1 MWKFDTMLA
10 QRWIKVLLQT
20 KDRLVLE
27 TTKTLDTLFY
37 IQTFGWHIEDIQA
50 DDITKDGE
58 TIERNILY
66 YNKA

>member
-10 QRWIKVLLQT
+10 QRWRKVLLQT
-20 KDRLVLE
+20 KDKLVLQ

-50 DDITKDGE
+50 DDVTKDGK

-66 YNKA
+66 YYK

>member
-20 KDRLVLE
+20 KDKLVLQ

-50 DDITKDGE
+50 DDITKGGK

-66 YNKA
+66 YYK

>member
-20 KDRLVLE
+20 KDKLVLQ
-27 TTKTLDTLFY
+27 TTKTIDTLFY

-58 TIERNILY
+58 TIERNVLY
-66 YNKA
+66 YYK

>member
-20 KDRLVLE
+20 KDKLVLQ

-50 DDITKDGE
+50 DDITNDGE

-66 YNKA
+66 YYK

>member
-20 KDRLVLE
+20 KDKLVLQ

-50 DDITKDGE
+50 DDITKDGK

-66 YNKA
+66 YYK

>member
-20 KDRLVLE
+20 KDKLVLQ

-66 YNKA
+66 YYK

>member
-20 KDRLVLE
+20 KDKLVLQ

-50 DDITKDGE
+50 DDIIKDDK

-66 YNKA
+66 YYK

>member
-37 IQTFGWHIEDIQA
+37 IQTFGWHIDNIQA

-66 YNKA
+66 YYK

>member
-37 IQTFGWHIEDIQA
+37 IQTFGWHIDNIQA
-50 DDITKDGE
+50 DDIIKDGE

-66 YNKA
+66 YYK

>member
-20 KDRLVLE
+20 KDKLVLQ

-50 DDITKDGE
+50 DDITKDGK
-58 TIERNILY
+58 TIERNLLY
-66 YNKA
+66 YYK

>member
-20 KDRLVLE
+20 KDKLVLQ
-27 TTKTLDTLFY
+27 TTKTIDTLFY

-66 YNKA
+66 YYK

>member
-20 KDRLVLE
+20 KDKLVLQ

-37 IQTFGWHIEDIQA
+37 IQTFGRHIDDIQA
-50 DDITKDGE
+50 DDVTRDGK

-66 YNKA
+66 YYK

>member
-20 KDRLVLE
+20 KDKLVLQ

-37 IQTFGWHIEDIQA
+37 MQTFGWHIEDIQA
-50 DDITKDGE
+50 DDITKDGK

-66 YNKA
+66 YYK

>member
-20 KDRLVLE
+20 KDKLVLQ
-27 TTKTLDTLFY
+27 TTKTIDTLFY

-50 DDITKDGE
+50 DDITKDGK

-66 YNKA
+66 YYK

>member
-20 KDRLVLE
+20 KDRLVLQ
-27 TTKTLDTLFY
+27 TTKTIDTLFY

-66 YNKA
+66 YYK